1 MATYEQGLLGPFK
14 GKVGNTVGSNW
25 RDIDF
30 MRSRPRKSNKPA
42 SEKQLAQRLKFAMAV
57 EFLAPVRNLIRV
69 LPQDRR
75 KSRKTDFNEAST
87 ILMKNME
94 GQYPVFTIPFK
105 AVVFTRGSLMNI
117 LPVVENGNDEGL
129 RIVWSPRLGHGASE
143 NDVINIIVYN
153 ESTQDF
159 FLFDE
164 ATRGTAEYSLYA
176 DQIGKGRIHIWTFV
190 STAAGTEYSNSQYC
204 GVFEL

>member
-30 MRSRPRKSNKPA
+30 MRSLPRKSNKPA

-57 EFLAPVRNLIRV
+57 EFLTPMRNLIRV
-69 LPQDRR
+69 LPQGKR
-75 KSRKTDFNEAST
+75 KSRKTDFNEAAT
-87 ILMKNME
+87 ILMKSME
-94 GQYPVFTIPFK
+94 GQYPDFTIPFN
-105 AVVFTRGSLMNI
+105 AVVFTKGSLMNI
-117 LPVVENGNDEGL
+117 LPMVENGNNEGL
-129 RIVWSPRLGHGASE
+129 RIVWSSRLGYGASE
-143 NDVINIIVYN
+143 NDVVNIIVYN
-153 ESTQDF
+153 ESRQDL

-164 ATRGTAEYSLYA
+164 ATRSAGEYSLYA

-190 STAAGTEYSNSQYC
+190 STATETEYSNSQYC